1 MRADFVKEI
10 SKAVVDKSFKA
21 QQVMK
26 EAKAGKGSH
35 NSISKSV
42 FYRHSS
48 NKYLLNVK
56 MLFFLQFLLLM
67 RRWMTLRIWK
77 KNIQL
82 SSKAIGERGGDV
94 IAKMQSVLE
103 TRFGTTLLSTTDD
116 DRESDRLATIG
127 VSTTFLIKLSIFN
140 QILNHFVPPI
150 IILFVFFR
158 LCGYSSWPLLQ
169 EEKL

>member
-1 MRADFVKEI
+1 MREDFVKEI

-35 NSISKSV
+35 YGISESI
-42 FYRHSS
+42 FYRHS
-48 NKYLLNVK
+48 NYKYLVNVK
-56 MLFFLQFLLLM
+56 MFFFLVPAADETVDDLEDLEEKHPTIFKGH
-67 RRWMTLRIWK
+67 R
-77 KNIQL
+77 
-82 SSKAIGERGGDV
+82 ERGGDV

-127 VSTTFLIKLSIFN
+127 VSTVFLIKFSKK
-140 QILNHFVPPI
+140 
-150 IILFVFFR
+150 FFF
-158 LCGYSSWPLLQ
+158 
-169 EEKL
+169 